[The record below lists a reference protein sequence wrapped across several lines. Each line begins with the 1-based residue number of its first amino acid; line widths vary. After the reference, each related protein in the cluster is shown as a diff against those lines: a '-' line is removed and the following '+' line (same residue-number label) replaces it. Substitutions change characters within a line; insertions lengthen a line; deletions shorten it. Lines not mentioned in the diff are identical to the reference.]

1 VKRHYT
7 FFPLLISIA
16 FSLHGFKESI
26 TSIKDSTKIQKK
38 NNHKMLELQKML
50 ELVKKGVPAPGFC
63 LVSNKKDSVRLS
75 DFIGKTVVIDFWAT
89 WCPPYVAQIP
99 HYENLKRKFEGKD
112 IVFLSV

>member
-1 VKRHYT
+1 
-7 FFPLLISIA
+7 
-16 FSLHGFKESI
+16 
-26 TSIKDSTKIQKK
+26 
-38 NNHKMLELQKML
+38 MLELQKML